1 MPDVPV
7 HGAGPLATLA
17 GWLTVE
23 PETVHVQHAS
33 VLSATVCLLVVP
45 SNFGMAPPIDRESRT
60 DHLS

>member
-7 HGAGPLATLA
+7 HAAGPLVTLA
-17 GWLTVE
+17 GWLLE

-33 VLSATVCLLVVP
+33 VLSATVCLLVVL